1 MAVTSAGKLL
11 FQKVIHTV
19 GPKWGGKA
27 AKEKSMGRAPREEK
41 MLSYATMTALNAAK
55 GYKSV
60 AIPAII
66 TGIFEFPTI
75 TADLIMNINLW
86 INIFTAVMAW

>member
-1 MAVTSAGKLL
+1 
-11 FQKVIHTV
+11 
-19 GPKWGGKA
+19 
-27 AKEKSMGRAPREEK
+27 
-41 MLSYATMTALNAAK
+41 MTALNAAK